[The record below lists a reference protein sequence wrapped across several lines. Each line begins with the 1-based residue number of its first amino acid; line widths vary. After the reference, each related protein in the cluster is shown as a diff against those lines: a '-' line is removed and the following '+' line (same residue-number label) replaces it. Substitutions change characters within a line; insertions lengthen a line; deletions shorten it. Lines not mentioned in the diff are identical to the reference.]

1 MQPNV
6 ARGAARPANVAVEP
20 IQIRGR
26 FLTAVALK
34 VTAPPTEAF
43 YAGLDARLTQTP
55 HFFDDAPV
63 ILDLSEA
70 GGDLAGGD
78 VIGLVEALRSRDLAV
93 FGVQEAAE
101 GLAAAA
107 RSMGLV
113 ALSGG
118 RDAPL
123 RGTARKDPAAAIET
137 RRRAIADREAAKAA
151 PAPAAAEPVANMVI
165 TSPVRSGQ
173 TIVAEKG
180 DLTVIGNVSSG
191 AELVAMG
198 NIHIYGRLK
207 GRAMAGANG
216 DEAARIFCTDLDAEL
231 LAVAGLYRTNENIGP
246 EVRRRSVQV
255 FLEDERLRIEPLG

>member
-6 ARGAARPANVAVEP
+6 ARGADRPASVAVEP

-34 VTAPPTEAF
+34 VTAPPTEGF
-43 YAGLDARLTQTP
+43 YAALDTRLTQTP

-63 ILDLSEA
+63 ILDLSEGA
-70 GGDLAGGD
+70 EVGASDLT
-78 VIGLVEALRSRDLAV
+78 GLVRALRDRDLAV
-93 FGVQEAAE
+93 FGVQEAPDALAE
-101 GLAAAA
+101 AA

-123 RGTARKDPAAAIET
+123 RGTARKDPAAAIASRKAAAE
-137 RRRAIADREAAKAA
+137 AKAA
-151 PAPAAAEPVANMVI
+151 PEPPAGPVNRVI
-165 TSPVRSGQ
+165 TTPVRSGQ
-173 TIVAEKG
+173 TIVSDRG

-191 AELVAMG
+191 AELVAVG

-246 EVRRRSVQV
+246 DVRRRAVQI
-255 FLEDERLRIEPLG
+255 FLEDERLRIQPLG

>member
-70 GGDLAGGD
+70 GDELAGGD
-78 VIGLVEALRSRDLAV
+78 VIALVEALRSRELAV

-151 PAPAAAEPVANMVI
+151 PAAAEPVANRVI
-165 TSPVRSGQ
+165 TTPVRSGQ
-173 TIVAEKG
+173 TIVAETG

-216 DEAARIFCTDLDAEL
+216 DEKARIFCTDLDAEL

-246 EVRRRSVQV
+246 DVRRRSVQI